1 MKLDQRAAIALFL
14 AIATIALSGCK
25 TLERLSSV
33 GEDPAMTPIQNPTLT
48 ASYQPVSMP
57 MPPPITEQRQP
68 NSLWRTGSR
77 AFFKDQRASAVGDIL
92 TVLVEIKDQAS
103 LDNTTTR
110 SRNASENAG
119 LDNFL
124 GYETLLDKVFPN
136 AVDATKLVSAGSDS
150 STDGSGTVARQED
163 IELKVAAVVTQVL
176 PNGNMVIQGRQEVRV
191 NAEVRELLVAGIIR
205 PEDITSINTIGYEKI
220 AEARIVYGGRGLL
233 SDLQQPRYGQ
243 QIYDILFPF

>member
-1 MKLDQRAAIALFL
+1 
-14 AIATIALSGCK
+14 
-25 TLERLSSV
+25 
-33 GEDPAMTPIQNPTLT
+33 
-48 ASYQPVSMP
+48 MP

-92 TVLVEIKDQAS
+92 TVMVQIDDQAT
-103 LDNTTTR
+103 LDNSTTR
-110 SRNASENAG
+110 ARDMSENAG

-124 GYETLLDKVFPN
+124 GYETLLDNIFP
-136 AVDATKLVSAGSDS
+136 DAIDPPNLVSAGSDS
-150 STDGSGTVARQED
+150 ASEGSGTVDRQED
-163 IELKVAAVVTQVL
+163 IELTVAAIVTQVL

-205 PEDITSINTIGYEKI
+205 PEDITSVNTIAYDQI
-220 AEARIVYGGRGLL
+220 AEARIAYGGRGII